1 MPPIWLLDGDIK
13 EEEGAGD
20 ALPLASDLDKAVN
33 ILDLDKAV
41 TVLAQH
47 VPVELMDPVAVRNYL
62 KEKFQAKSEETDK
75 PQEVKGVAE
84 EEEKDEKDEGSFS
97 NTLSLVE
104 PTAASDVAA
113 DLGDIEMGDSN
124 KAQVK
129 KEDDDEEAKPGDGEV
144 TSAAKSST
152 NQKGVNEE
160 WLTWLKE
167 LEETPKLQELEETP
181 TIEGPRKQEEEEMTK
196 KAKQEEEQM
205 AEKAI
210 EAISTAIVEAVSPA
224 VVEQE
229 DSYNKFGTM
238 VSCYN
243 YKI

>member
-62 KEKFQAKSEETDK
+62 KENFEAKSEETDK

-84 EEEKDEKDEGSFS
+84 EEEKDEGVLS
-97 NTLSLVE
+97 NILTLVG

-113 DLGDIEMGDSN
+113 DLGVEMGDSN
-124 KAQVK
+124 QAQVK
-129 KEDDDEEAKPGDGEV
+129 KEGGDEEAKGDGEV
-144 TSAAKSST
+144 ISATISST
-152 NQKGVNEE
+152 NQKGVNKE
-160 WLTWLKE
+160 WLTWLEE
-167 LEETPKLQELEETP
+167 LEEPPNSWLDSRGLLNREA
-181 TIEGPRKQEEEEMTK
+181 RKGW
-196 KAKQEEEQM
+196 
-205 AEKAI
+205 
-210 EAISTAIVEAVSPA
+210 EA
-224 VVEQE
+224 
-229 DSYNKFGTM
+229 YM
-238 VSCYN
+238 W
-243 YKI
+243 